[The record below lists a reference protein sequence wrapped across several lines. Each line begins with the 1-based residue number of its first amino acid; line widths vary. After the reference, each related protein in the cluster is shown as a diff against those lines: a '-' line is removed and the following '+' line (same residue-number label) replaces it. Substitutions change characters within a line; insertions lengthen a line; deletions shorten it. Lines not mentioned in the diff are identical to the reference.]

1 MVIQI
6 TRRNLFILLS
16 ILVVLIAV
24 PLTLYLSQRQQET
37 RSHAS
42 TPNPVVATVA
52 GNQITQSDVLKI
64 ALEDS
69 DQTSIN
75 ADPEN
80 LATAKDTAIERAIL
94 DSVSQ
99 DEGITA
105 DQSEIDQV
113 VSDEDISSTEAKYEV
128 LRNKIITEK
137 VRYAKALSIGYWE
150 PTVDQKANYSDS
162 DWATVQQQEADGAKA
177 MDSAARSLAS
187 SDDAV
192 GITSDLIKTYPSLS
206 GVLAMNGL
214 IFSKMDPSDQVDS
227 ATPALYE
234 YGDSNFD
241 PETRDKVF
249 ATTNKVGDIIPVSN
263 TSANGGGTV
272 FKITEIGAGTEDSY
286 DSWLAKEKASIVK

>member
-6 TRRNLFILLS
+6 TRRNLFVLLS

-24 PLTLYLSQRQQET
+24 PLTLYLSQRQQQT
-37 RSHAS
+37 SSHAS
-42 TPNPVVATVA
+42 TPNPVLATVA

-75 ADPEN
+75 ADSDA
-80 LATAKDTAIERAIL
+80 LSTAKDTAIERAIL

-99 DEGITA
+99 DEGITT

-113 VSDEDISSTEAKYEV
+113 ASDEDISQIEAKYEV
-128 LRNKIITEK
+128 LRNKIIAKK
-137 VRYAKALSIGYWE
+137 VHYVKAITVGYWE
-150 PTVDQKANYSDS
+150 PTSDQKANYSDS

-177 MDSAARSLAS
+177 LTSAAASLAS
-187 SDDAV
+187 SDDIV
-192 GITSDLIKTYPSLS
+192 GITSDLIKTYPSLND
-206 GVLAMNGL
+206 VLAMNGL
-214 IFSKMDPSDQVDS
+214 IFSKMDPGDQTDS

-241 PETRDKVF
+241 PETLAAVF
-249 ATTNKVGDIIPVSN
+249 SSSNHVGSIVSVGP
-263 TSANGGGTV
+263 TSSNGGGAV
-272 FKITEIGAGTEDSY
+272 YKITEIGAGTEDSY
-286 DSWLAKEKASIVK
+286 DSWLAKEKASLVK